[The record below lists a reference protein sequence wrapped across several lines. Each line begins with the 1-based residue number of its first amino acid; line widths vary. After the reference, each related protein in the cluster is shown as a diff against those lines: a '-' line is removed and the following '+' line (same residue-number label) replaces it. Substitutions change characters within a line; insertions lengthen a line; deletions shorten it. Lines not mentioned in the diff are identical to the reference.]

1 MTTGIAREPR
11 HPTTPIQASTAR
23 RLGRELDRWRREA
36 GFTQRDLTRSAKVSQ
51 GQLSRILSGRFT
63 RSSAAVHRLCAA
75 AGIDMPQ
82 RLSSAQARTGTEARS
97 TRTRRGTKEAASVRG
112 NALQQTTLGSLADI
126 GIQIVD
132 ERVYRMLLRR
142 DGATDT
148 RISSALGLSASATRK
163 ALASLEKNGFATH
176 SPEHVRRYFAAPPD
190 LAIEALMLRRQEQAR
205 STIAEL
211 RESAK
216 TTRGTRREESI
227 VEILSREAAAQV
239 FAQIIQSAEHDIL
252 GLERPPVLVSSNDA
266 PDEMQ
271 LKLLARGVRF
281 RSITDSS
288 MLNAPGTLNRLRL
301 ATQAGE
307 QYRVYPKLPFKL
319 IVVDH
324 RIGLIPLNLAR
335 PDGPALLVRSSSLL
349 VALCEM
355 FEMLWRSSVPFSLD
369 EAVTHDDAPS
379 QRTSARIDALLPM
392 LVSGLN
398 DKTIELELGVS
409 QRTLTRRIVD
419 LMKRLGATTRFQAG
433 WLAAQAAHGDP
444 SPHS

>member
-1 MTTGIAREPR
+1 MRPQ
-11 HPTTPIQASTAR
+11 TPPASTASTTSIQPSTAR
-23 RLGRELDRWRREA
+23 KLGRDLERWRRDA
-36 GFTQRDLTRSAKVSQ
+36 GLTQLDLTRSANISQ
-51 GQLSRILSGRFT
+51 GQLSRILSGRFA
-63 RSSAAVHRLCAA
+63 RSSSAVQRLCAA
-75 AGIDMPQ
+75 AGIDMRQ
-82 RLSSAQARTGTEARS
+82 RLSAQARKHDDAHPKR
-97 TRTRRGTKEAASVRG
+97 TRTSKDAGERVDGTR
-112 NALQQTTLGSLADI
+112 QTTVGSLAEL
-126 GIQIVD
+126 GISIVD
-132 ERVYRMLLRR
+132 ERIYRMLLRR

-148 RISSALGLSASATRK
+148 QISSALGLSASATRK

-190 LAIEALMLRRQEQAR
+190 LAIEALMQRRQEKAR
-205 STIAEL
+205 VTIAEL

-216 TTRGTRREESI
+216 TTRGTRREERI

-301 ATQAGE
+301 AVQAGE
-307 QYRVYPKLPFKL
+307 QYRVYPSLPFKL

-324 RIGLIPLNLAR
+324 RIGIIPLNLAR

-369 EAVTHDDAPS
+369 EVGARDDAS
-379 QRTSARIDALLPM
+379 SSRTSTHIDALLPM

-433 WLAAQAAHGDP
+433 WLAAHAARHSDP
-444 SPHS
+444 AARS

>member
-1 MTTGIAREPR
+1 MTSDTPFEPS
-11 HPTTPIQASTAR
+11 PSTTSILPPAAR
-23 RLGRELDRWRREA
+23 RLGRDLDRWRRQA
-36 GFTQRDLTRSAKVSQ
+36 GLTQLDLKRTAKVSQ
-51 GQLSRILSGRFT
+51 GQLSRILSGRFA
-63 RSSAAVHRLCAA
+63 RSSAAVERLCEA
-75 AGIDMPQ
+75 AGIDMRQ
-82 RLSSAQARTGTEARS
+82 RLSAQARSGGVPS
-97 TRTRRGTKEAASVRG
+97 KRTRVIEGAAAVRANG
-112 NALQQTTLGSLADI
+112 ARQAPAGSLGEL
-126 GIQIVD
+126 GIQLAD
-132 ERVYRMLLRR
+132 ERIYRMLLRR
-142 DGATDT
+142 DGATDAQ
-148 RISSALGLSASATRK
+148 ISSSLGLGAKATRK
-163 ALASLEKNGFATH
+163 ALASLEMNGFATH
-176 SPEHVRRYFAAPPD
+176 SPEHVPRYFAAPPD
-190 LAIEALMLRRQEQAR
+190 LAIEALMLRRQERAR
-205 STIAEL
+205 SAIAEL

-216 TTRGTRREESI
+216 TTRGTRREERI

-266 PDEMQ
+266 PDDMQ
-271 LKLLARGVRF
+271 LRLLARGVRF

-288 MLNAPGTLNRLRL
+288 MLNAPGTLNRLRA
-301 ATQAGE
+301 ATSAGE
-307 QYRVYPKLPFKL
+307 QYRVYPSLPFKL

-324 RIGLIPLNLAR
+324 RIGIIPLNLAR

-369 EAVTHDDAPS
+369 EAAGGDGSSSSHAN
-379 QRTSARIDALLPM
+379 RRIDALLPM

-398 DKTIELELGVS
+398 DKTIELELDIS

-433 WLAAQAAHGDP
+433 WLAAQAARHDET